1 MVSPFL
7 RLFRVSTC
15 VLVDFGLMER
25 FSLVLLY
32 VYRVDHS
39 RTFRLFL
46 SEQVINSPFTVKLQK
61 SVNVLDEDIRV
72 WQLLEL

>member
-1 MVSPFL
+1 MVSLFL

-32 VYRVDHS
+32 VYRVDNS